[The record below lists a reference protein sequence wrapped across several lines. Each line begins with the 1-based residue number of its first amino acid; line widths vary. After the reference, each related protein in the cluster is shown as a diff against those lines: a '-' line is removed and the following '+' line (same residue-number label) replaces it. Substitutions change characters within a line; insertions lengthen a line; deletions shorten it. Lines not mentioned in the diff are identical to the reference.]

1 MRYLLFGY
9 RLCQLTPTN
18 PRRYG
23 AVVRGQNAYV
33 PPGARKG
40 GPLPPSQPTPV
51 VAGDTSA
58 KADAIPKVSINGP
71 DGSVLAPTQTPA
83 VKTTA
88 STPGAASTVTTN
100 VRDISCS
107 ICLFLILFVSSLAAC
122 RCCSCLPS
130 VRDQRKAEIDS
141 EATGT
146 RQE

>member
-9 RLCQLTPTN
+9 RLCQLTGTN
-18 PRRYG
+18 SRRYG

-40 GPLPPSQPTPV
+40 GPV

-88 STPGAASTVTTN
+88 STPGATPTVTTN
-100 VRDISCS
+100 VRGISCS
-107 ICLFLILFVSSLAAC
+107 IAC
-122 RCCSCLPS
+122 F
-130 VRDQRKAEIDS
+130 
-141 EATGT
+141 
-146 RQE
+146 